1 MNVRAVSGPDIV
13 APASI
18 SHCVYTA
25 DFGSLDIRQRR
36 SSELERAVGDCRA
49 KNIDDVVHAM
59 NRRAVHGRVDI
70 DCGASLSNRV
80 GQGFEQTMT
89 CETLRNR

>member
-1 MNVRAVSGPDIV
+1 MNVRVVSGPDIV

-18 SHCVYTA
+18 SHGVYTA
-25 DFGSLDIRQRR
+25 DFGSLDVRQGR
-36 SSELERAVGDCRA
+36 SSELECAVGDCRA

-70 DCGASLSNRV
+70 DCSAACLKPRGSR
-80 GQGFEQTMT
+80 F
-89 CETLRNR
+89 